1 MRIIDLGLTDF
12 SDAYR
17 SQLELVNKVSK
28 GVCEDTLLITEH
40 NPVITI
46 GRKGKEDNILR
57 PREFLTSNNI
67 DIFNI
72 DRGGDVTYHGPGQ
85 IVAYPIFKLENE
97 SRDIHTFLSFLEEV
111 SRHFLSQYGLVAEKR
126 QGLRGVWVEE
136 KKIGFIGLGVKKWT
150 TYHGLSIN
158 VDLDLAPFSFI
169 RPCGIDGIDIISL
182 KEALHRRVDI
192 EDAKER
198 LRASFKE
205 VPLLAEAVSEN

>member
-1 MRIIDLGLTDF
+1 MRVIDLGLTDF

-17 SQLELVNKVSK
+17 FQLELLDKVS
-28 GVCEDTLLITEH
+28 GGICEDTLLITEH

-46 GRKGKEDNILR
+46 GRKGKEDSLLR
-57 PREFLTSNNI
+57 SREFLASRGI

-97 SRDIHTFLSFLEEV
+97 SRDIHRFLSFLEEV
-111 SRHFLSQYGLVAEKR
+111 GYHFLSQYGLVAEKK
-126 QGLRGVWVEE
+126 QGLRGVWVAE
-136 KKIGFIGLGVKKWT
+136 KKIGFIGIGVKKWT

-158 VDLDLAPFSFI
+158 INLDLAPFSFI

-182 KEALHRRVDI
+182 KEELRRKVDI
-192 EDAKER
+192 ENAKDR
-198 LRASFKE
+198 LKASFKE
-205 VPLLAEAVSEN
+205 VPLLAEAVSKN

>member
-17 SQLELVNKVSK
+17 FQLELLDKVSS
-28 GVCEDTLLITEH
+28 GACEDTLLITEH

-46 GRKGKEDNILR
+46 GRKGKEGNILR
-57 PREFLTSNNI
+57 PREFLASRGI
-67 DIFNI
+67 DVFNI
-72 DRGGDVTYHGPGQ
+72 DRGGDITYHGPGQ

-97 SRDIHTFLSFLEEV
+97 SRDIHRFLSFLEEAGL
-111 SRHFLSQYGLVAEKR
+111 HFLSQYGLIAEKK
-126 QGLRGVWVEE
+126 QGLRGLWIKE

-158 VDLDLAPFSFI
+158 INIDLTPFSFI

-182 KEALHRRVDI
+182 RETLRRKVDI
-192 EDAKER
+192 EDAKDR
-198 LRASFKE
+198 IKTSFKE
-205 VPLLAEAVSEN
+205 VPLLVEAVSKN